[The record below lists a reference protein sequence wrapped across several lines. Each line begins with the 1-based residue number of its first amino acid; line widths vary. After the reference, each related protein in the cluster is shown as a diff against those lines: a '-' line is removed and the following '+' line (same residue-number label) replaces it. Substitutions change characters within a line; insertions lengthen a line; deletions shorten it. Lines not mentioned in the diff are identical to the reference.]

1 MKIHL
6 IPDIKL
12 DKELYTKV
20 LSLLQAVRGV
30 NKFYASGEGR
40 FMLPEEMQEEQEIH
54 DQEYFEKQRFSYN
67 SRLHIPAEIIHQETN
82 RTWSFPHIRF
92 AVRWRN
98 FFKEI
103 QQFRLEIGIPEQQFA
118 LLLTP
123 IANKKNWFAVL
134 DEEKPYNGFIHTDEW
149 EHFISCDPAFPIAY
163 EVIALTLQKHIF
175 ESYSQTR
182 LLTHERS
189 IGCVSDL
196 CMKKSDIILKMR
208 TAEIFTSSMKKIEK
222 NLSLPEIHHA
232 LSIMESLRM
241 KMLYAQN
248 FRQTSAPSMIVIR
261 RGGRIYLPDYGNIE
275 IKMPTME
282 KALYILFLRH
292 PQGIYISSL
301 NEYKNELVDIY
312 SRISTRGLMEDM
324 KRRIDEMTNI
334 LNDQISVKISRIKR
348 VFTDAIGNSL
358 AEHYII
364 QGENAERK
372 NIKLDRVL
380 VKDNINPSN

>member
-208 TAEIFTSSMKKIEK
+208 TV
-222 NLSLPEIHHA
+222 
-232 LSIMESLRM
+232 
-241 KMLYAQN
+241 LYAQN